1 MKNLLKYGILAISA
15 IAAMSCAKELDS
27 TVDSSKKVQLLIPA
41 ETVTKTSFNDE
52 MKLQW
57 NNDDKIGIYIGE
69 TTKNV
74 EATLTRVDGKAYFTA
89 TVAEYAAGD
98 LLYAYYPYDAA
109 NAGNAFNAVTLAVKN
124 SQVQTEATVFNGSNN
139 PMVAV
144 PVALPEVGT
153 ALSESLKFRHI
164 ASIVQFDIFDAT
176 GAHAGE
182 TVKMVQFSTNG
193 LATANNA
200 VTYDLSKV
208 TEEGELTP
216 ISGNAN
222 YRTVTVSLKSEST
235 EATGPVSTVGTAAGS
250 SLVYMMIVPGTY
262 TGSFYV
268 TTDKGVYRYAD
279 RNLTVAAA
287 EMPRYKVDLSKGN
300 SSKEILS
307 AADYECFATS
317 ANAGDYSA
325 WKDEDGQVK
334 LGADIAAAH
343 EFTRIQADW
352 DGIFNG
358 QNHSITQ
365 PATTVPLFTKILAD
379 AKVCNLVLEG
389 ACKSM
394 GDPGNFGTAPLA
406 QLNFGTIENVTNKI
420 NFEIDYSNTGAAFS
434 GMVKLNAGTM
444 STCTNEGNLNLN
456 LTLVNSNM
464 TAYAGGLA
472 DYASDSDGF
481 DSSTTVGKFV
491 NCTNKGD
498 IIVKI
503 IHNSEVARA
512 MQKYAIGGI
521 CATVH
526 FGDANNFTSF
536 ENCKNEG
543 TISSIETGQ
552 KTSNGAALFGGIV
565 GKISNTTAKGT
576 ITAVNVASGY
586 YAELKNCTNTGII
599 ENGSISAGQLPNN
612 TCARAC
618 ASGGIVGYA
627 NGMTTKPIEITGC
640 TNTGIMK
647 GGCSEAAGI
656 GGLCGQTNYVNIS
669 DCTVDAK
676 FVDSDTEVH
685 QYAVLGGI
693 VGMSLSNT
701 KASNCYVCIN
711 TDLSVGPLPEYK
723 NSKGQTFKGN
733 LGVLQGYAKKT
744 TDSYDNIKVCGT
756 LKYGETTTA
765 ITESNVAEPAL
776 LGPTALKATNIT
788 YWTK

>member
-1 MKNLLKYGILAISA
+1 MKKLLKYGILAISA

-27 TVDSSKKVQLLIPA
+27 TVDNGKKVHLLIPA

-52 MKLQW
+52 MKLRW
-57 NNDDKIGIYIGE
+57 NDNDTIGIYIGE

-74 EATLTRVDGKAYFTA
+74 AATLTRVDGKAYFAA

-98 LLYAYYPYDAA
+98 LLYAYYPYDAG
-109 NAGNAFNAVTLAVKN
+109 NAAKAFNAVTLAVKN
-124 SQVQTEATVFNGSNN
+124 SQVQTEATVFNGNNN

-144 PVALPEVGT
+144 PVTLPEVGT

-164 ASIVQFDIFDAT
+164 ASIVQFDIFDAS
-176 GAHAGE
+176 GVHAGE

-208 TEEGELTP
+208 TEDGELTP

-222 YRTVTVSLKSEST
+222 YRTVTVSLKSAST

-334 LGADIAAAH
+334 LGADIAAVH

-389 ACKSM
+389 NCPKAANY
-394 GDPGNFGTAPLA
+394 GTYGTAPLA
-406 QLNFGTIENVTNKI
+406 QVNYGTIENVTSKVNASVK
-420 NFEIDYSNTGAAFS
+420 DSNLAGAGYS
-434 GMVKLNAGTM
+434 GMVKCNAGLM
-444 STCTNEGNLNLN
+444 KSCTYEGNI
-456 LTLVNSNM
+456 TLSYKITDNRVV
-464 TAYAGGLA
+464 YVGGLA
-472 DYASDSDGF
+472 DFASDADDPGK
-481 DSSTTVGKFV
+481 STTVGSFV
-491 NCTNKGD
+491 NCTNKGNLS
-498 IIVKI
+498 ITVTRNAEKK
-503 IHNSEVARA
+503 SLAKFA
-512 MQKYAIGGI
+512 MGGI
-521 CATVH
+521 CAIVH
-526 FGDANNFTSF
+526 KGTATEFSTFDG
-536 ENCKNEG
+536 CVNEG
-543 TISSIETGQ
+543 EISSIDTDA
-552 KTSNGAALFGGIV
+552 KAYNGSSCIGGII
-565 GKISNTTAKGT
+565 GRIGT
-576 ITAVNVASGY
+576 FTGSPVIAVVVDKDGY
-586 YAELKNCTNTGII
+586 YAEVKNCSNSGIV
-599 ENGSISAGQLPNN
+599 ENGVFSLGGAISAGNSG
-612 TCARAC
+612 ARASE
-618 ASGGIVGYA
+618 AGGIVGYA
-627 NGMTTKPIEITGC
+627 NGLTAKPVLISNC
-640 TNTGIMK
+640 SNTGTVK
-647 GGCSEAAGI
+647 GGYNNAGI
-656 GGLCGQTNYVNIS
+656 
-669 DCTVDAK
+669 
-676 FVDSDTEVH
+676 
-685 QYAVLGGI
+685 LGGI
-693 VGMSLSNT
+693 CALARNVEINGCIVDATFTDSDSPAHVYCCAGGLVG
-701 KASNCYVCIN
+701 ASIATVKVNDCFVNMN
-711 TDLSVGPLPEYK
+711 TDFTAGPA
-723 NSKGQTFKGN
+723 GGC
-733 LGVLQGYAKKT
+733 LGTLHGWIKSGTAT
-744 TDSYDNIKVCGT
+744 YDNIQICGT
-756 LKYGETTTA
+756 LKYGETNTVITA
-765 ITESNVAEPAL
+765 DNVAEAAL

>member
-1 MKNLLKYGILAISA
+1 MKKLLKYGILAISA

-27 TVDSSKKVQLLIPA
+27 TVDSGKKVQLLIPA

-74 EATLTRVDGKAYFTA
+74 EATLTRVDGKAYFAA

-109 NAGNAFNAVTLAVKN
+109 NDGKAFNAVTLAVKN

-208 TEEGELTP
+208 TEDGELTP

-222 YRTVTVSLKSEST
+222 YRTVTVSLKNESN

-334 LGADIAAAH
+334 LGADIAAVH

-365 PATTVPLFTKILAD
+365 PAYTVPLFTKILAD
-379 AKVCNLVLEG
+379 GKVCDLVLEG
-389 ACKSM
+389 NCPKANNY
-394 GDPGNFGTAPLA
+394 GTYGTAPLA
-406 QLNFGTIENVTNKI
+406 QVNYGTIENVTSKVNSSVT
-420 NFEIDYSNTGAAFS
+420 DSDLAGAGYS
-434 GMVKLNAGTM
+434 GMVKCNAGLM
-444 STCTNEGNLNLN
+444 KSCTYEGNI
-456 LTLVNSNM
+456 TLSYKIGGNRVV
-464 TAYAGGLA
+464 YAGGLA
-472 DYASDSDGF
+472 DFASDADDPGK
-481 DSSTTVGKFV
+481 STAVGSFV
-491 NCTNKGD
+491 NCTNKGN
-498 IIVKI
+498 ITVT
-503 IHNSEVARA
+503 VARKSTSKFSLGKFA
-512 MQKYAIGGI
+512 MGGI
-521 CATVH
+521 CAIVH
-526 FGDANNFTSF
+526 RGTATEFSTFDG
-536 ENCKNEG
+536 CINEG
-543 TISSIETGQ
+543 TISTVD
-552 KTSNGAALFGGIV
+552 KDNTSGMGSSCIGGIIGRV
-565 GKISNTTAKGT
+565 GTFTGT
-576 ITAVNVASGY
+576 IAVVVNADGY
-586 YAELKNCTNTGII
+586 YAEVTNCRNSGIV
-599 ENGSISAGQLPNN
+599 ENGSFSTGGAISAGNSG
-612 TCARAC
+612 ARTAN
-618 ASGGIVGYA
+618 SGGIVGYA
-627 NGMTTKPIEITGC
+627 NGLTAKPVLISNC
-640 TNTGIMK
+640 SNTGTVK
-647 GGCSEAAGI
+647 GGYNNAGVL
-656 GGLCGQTNYVNIS
+656 GGICALARNVEING
-669 DCTVDAK
+669 CTVDAT
-676 FVDSDTEVH
+676 FTDSDSPAHV
-685 QYAVLGGI
+685 YCCAGGL
-693 VGMSLSNT
+693 VG
-701 KASNCYVCIN
+701 ASIATVKVNDCFVNMN
-711 TDLSVGPLPEYK
+711 TDFTAGPA
-723 NSKGQTFKGN
+723 GGC
-733 LGVLQGYAKKT
+733 LGTLHGWIKSGTAT
-744 TDSYDNIKVCGT
+744 YDNIKVCGT
-756 LKYGETTTA
+756 LKYGETNTVITA
-765 ITESNVAEPAL
+765 ENVAEAAL

>member
-1 MKNLLKYGILAISA
+1 MKKLLKYGILAISA

-27 TVDSSKKVQLLIPA
+27 TVDNGKKVHLLIPA

-52 MKLQW
+52 MKLRW
-57 NNDDKIGIYIGE
+57 NDNDTIGIYIGE

-74 EATLTRVDGKAYFTA
+74 AATLTRVDGKAYFAA

-98 LLYAYYPYDAA
+98 LLYAYYPYDAG
-109 NAGNAFNAVTLAVKN
+109 NAAKAFNAVTLAVKN
-124 SQVQTEATVFNGSNN
+124 SQVQTEATVFNGNNN

-144 PVALPEVGT
+144 PVTLPEVGT

-208 TEEGELTP
+208 TEDGELTP

-222 YRTVTVSLKSEST
+222 YRTVTVSLKSAST

-334 LGADIAAAH
+334 LGADIAAVH

-389 ACKSM
+389 NCPKAANY
-394 GDPGNFGTAPLA
+394 GTYGTAPLA
-406 QLNFGTIENVTNKI
+406 QVNYGTIENVTSKVNASVK
-420 NFEIDYSNTGAAFS
+420 DSNLAGAGYS
-434 GMVKLNAGTM
+434 GMVKCNAGLM
-444 STCTNEGNLNLN
+444 KSCTYEGNI
-456 LTLVNSNM
+456 TLSYKITDNRVV
-464 TAYAGGLA
+464 YVGGLA
-472 DYASDSDGF
+472 DFASDADDPGK
-481 DSSTTVGKFV
+481 STTVGSFV
-491 NCTNKGD
+491 NCTNKGNLS
-498 IIVKI
+498 ITVTRNAEKK
-503 IHNSEVARA
+503 SLAKFA
-512 MQKYAIGGI
+512 MGGI
-521 CATVH
+521 CAIVH
-526 FGDANNFTSF
+526 KGTATEFSTFDG
-536 ENCKNEG
+536 CVNEG
-543 TISSIETGQ
+543 EISSIDTDA
-552 KTSNGAALFGGIV
+552 KAYNGSSCIGGII
-565 GKISNTTAKGT
+565 GRIGT
-576 ITAVNVASGY
+576 FTGSPVIAVVVDKDGY
-586 YAELKNCTNTGII
+586 YAEVKNCSNSGIV
-599 ENGSISAGQLPNN
+599 ENGVFSLGGAISAGNSG
-612 TCARAC
+612 ARASE
-618 ASGGIVGYA
+618 AGGIVGYA
-627 NGMTTKPIEITGC
+627 NGLTAKPVLISNC
-640 TNTGIMK
+640 SNTGTVK
-647 GGCSEAAGI
+647 GGYNNAGI
-656 GGLCGQTNYVNIS
+656 
-669 DCTVDAK
+669 
-676 FVDSDTEVH
+676 
-685 QYAVLGGI
+685 LGGI
-693 VGMSLSNT
+693 CALARNVEINGCIVDATFTDSDSPAHVYCCAGGLVG
-701 KASNCYVCIN
+701 ASIATVKVNDCFVNMN
-711 TDLSVGPLPEYK
+711 TDFTAGPA
-723 NSKGQTFKGN
+723 GGC
-733 LGVLQGYAKKT
+733 LGTLHGWIKSGTAT
-744 TDSYDNIKVCGT
+744 YDNIQICGT
-756 LKYGETTTA
+756 LKYGETNTVITA
-765 ITESNVAEPAL
+765 DNVAEAAL